1 MLVKD
6 ELKVKDI
13 LVLGEDINQ
22 RMDDILVNT
31 EEAIQVSTYIRI
43 QLEKQIQALD
53 QLEDENKEF
62 KKRVK
67 KVKKG
72 LKVIIRRAMLNKIT
86 RFLMILVL
94 LAVIALIVV
103 YIVKGNQAQS

>member
-43 QLEKQIQALD
+43 QLEKQI
-53 QLEDENKEF
+53 
-62 KKRVK
+62 
-67 KVKKG
+67 
-72 LKVIIRRAMLNKIT
+72 
-86 RFLMILVL
+86 
-94 LAVIALIVV
+94 
-103 YIVKGNQAQS
+103 